1 MQGVLNI
8 NPGLIKDVDT
18 CIIYIKWKK
27 LYAYNTYRSDCNRQL
42 LTECKTHYRKYLHNV
57 KSVFLRC
64 QGYQMEDLR
73 YNSPSE
79 LYIF

>member
-1 MQGVLNI
+1 MQGVLKI

-18 CIIYIKWKK
+18 CIIYIKWK
-27 LYAYNTYRSDCNRQL
+27 NCMPITHIEVTVTGNL

-57 KSVFLRC
+57 KSEFMRC

-73 YNSPSE
+73 HNSPSE

>member
-1 MQGVLNI
+1 ME
-8 NPGLIKDVDT
+8 
-18 CIIYIKWKK
+18 K

-73 YNSPSE
+73 YNSSSE
-79 LYIF
+79 LYIFKSIKQKQNCILGVKNVLNTLKI

>member
-1 MQGVLNI
+1 ME
-8 NPGLIKDVDT
+8 
-18 CIIYIKWKK
+18 K

-57 KSVFLRC
+57 KSEFMRC

-73 YNSPSE
+73 HNSPSE